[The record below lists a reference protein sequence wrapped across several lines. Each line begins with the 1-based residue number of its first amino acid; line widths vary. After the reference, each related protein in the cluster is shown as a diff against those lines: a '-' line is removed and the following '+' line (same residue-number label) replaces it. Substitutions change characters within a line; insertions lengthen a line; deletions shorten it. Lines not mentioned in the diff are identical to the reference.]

1 MPAVG
6 LREWMNL
13 TALIAR
19 GELLRYGRGNAG
31 FTARFEEK
39 LASLIGV
46 RHALTVNSGSNALI
60 TALAAAGIGPG
71 DEVLVPAYTWVATAL
86 APMAVGAVP
95 VLVNI
100 DETLTIDPHDIE
112 RKITPHTRAILPV
125 HMQNVVCDMDAIMA
139 IARRH
144 NLLVIEDACQAVG
157 VTYKGRRVGSIG
169 DLGAFSFNHHK
180 NITSGE
186 GGAVMTNDERLFV
199 RARMFHDPGAFIRD
213 HEPTREPLF
222 SGLNCRVSELTG
234 AVLEA
239 QIDRL
244 EPLLNTL
251 RARYPGMASIFA
263 DQAHCRPS
271 PHNDPDNAVSLSVIF
286 DDPEEAR
293 CFGQTRGAGR
303 LIETGRHVFTN
314 WEAVLQKRSFHERM
328 NPHQWAHREITYRAE
343 DYQTT
348 LDILSRTCRVSLG
361 PQYPAPVML
370 WHKRALRAALSP
382 CLARPLA
389 SAA

>member
-13 TALIAR
+13 TAVIAR

-31 FTARFEEK
+31 YTARFEDK
-39 LASLIGV
+39 LARLIGV

-60 TALAAAGIGPG
+60 AAMAAAGIGPG

-100 DETLTIDPHDIE
+100 NETLTIDPQDIE
-112 RKITPHTRAILPV
+112 RRITPQTRAIIPV

-144 NLLVIEDACQAVG
+144 KLLVIEDACQAVG
-157 VTYKGRRVGSIG
+157 VVYKGRRVGGIG

-199 RARMFHDPGAFIRD
+199 RARMFHDPGAFIRA
-213 HEPTREPLF
+213 HEPTQEPLF

-234 AVLEA
+234 AVLDA
-239 QIDRL
+239 QIGRL
-244 EPLLNTL
+244 DPLLCRL
-251 RARYPGMASIFA
+251 RARYPGMAALFA
-263 DQAHCRPS
+263 DQSHCRPS
-271 PHNDPDNAVSLSVIF
+271 PHNDPDNAVALSVLF
-286 DDPEEAR
+286 DDPDEAR
-293 CFGQTRGAGR
+293 HFGRTRGANR
-303 LIETGRHVFTN
+303 LIDTGRHVFTN
-314 WEAVLQKRSFHERM
+314 WEAVVCKRSFDERM
-328 NPHQWAHREITYRAE
+328 NPHRWAHRDITYRPE

-361 PQYPAPVML
+361 PQYPAPVMM
-370 WHKRALRAALSP
+370 WHKRTLRSALSP
-382 CLARPLA
+382 HTPKPVA
-389 SAA
+389 SPA